1 MAKYTKK
8 KGTKKTTTPKKKRM
22 KIKSLIKEIGKGIIP
37 ALPFGNVITE
47 IKNNIKDDGYNAEG
61 LVNWPKMI
69 MYIIT
74 GLIVLGRLLGVI
86 TNEDVMTLIDTIST
100 I

>member
-1 MAKYTKK
+1 MKLKK
-8 KGTKKTTTPKKKRM
+8 
-22 KIKSLIKEIGKGIIP
+22 LIKEIGKGIIP

-47 IKNNIKDDGYNAEG
+47 IKNNIREDGFTKPG
-61 LVNWPKMI
+61 VVNWPKMI

-86 TNEDVMTLIDTIST
+86 SNEDVITLIDTLKT
-100 I
+100 L

>member
-1 MAKYTKK
+1 
-8 KGTKKTTTPKKKRM
+8 M
-22 KIKSLIKEIGKGIIP
+22 KVFKEIINGIIP

-47 IKNNIKDDGYNAEG
+47 IRNNIKDNSYTPKGSI
-61 LVNWPKMI
+61 NWPKLI

-86 TNEDVMTLIDTIST
+86 TNEDVMELIQTLSGLNA
-100 I
+100 

>member
-1 MAKYTKK
+1 MKFKK
-8 KGTKKTTTPKKKRM
+8 
-22 KIKSLIKEIGKGIIP
+22 IIKELGKGIIP

-47 IKNNIKDDGYNAEG
+47 IQNNIREDGFTEPGVINY
-61 LVNWPKMI
+61 PKMI

-74 GLIVLGRLLGVI
+74 GLIVAARLLGVI
-86 TNEDVMTLIDTIST
+86 SNDDVMTLIDTLKT

>member
-1 MAKYTKK
+1 MKFKK
-8 KGTKKTTTPKKKRM
+8 
-22 KIKSLIKEIGKGIIP
+22 LLKEIGKGIIP

-47 IKNNIKDDGYNAEG
+47 IKNNIREDGYSAPG
-61 LVNWPKMI
+61 VVNWPKMI

-86 TNEDVMTLIDTIST
+86 TNEDVVTLIDTIN

>member
-1 MAKYTKK
+1 MKL
-8 KGTKKTTTPKKKRM
+8 KR
-22 KIKSLIKEIGKGIIP
+22 IIKEVVKGILP
-37 ALPFGNVITE
+37 ALPFGNVIKE
-47 IKNNIKDDGYNAEG
+47 IQDNIREDGFTAPG
-61 LVNWPKMI
+61 VVNWPKMI

-86 TNEDVMTLIDTIST
+86 SNEDVMILIDTLKT

>member
-1 MAKYTKK
+1 MKLKK
-8 KGTKKTTTPKKKRM
+8 
-22 KIKSLIKEIGKGIIP
+22 LIKEIGKGIIP

-47 IKNNIKDDGYNAEG
+47 IQNNIREDGFTAPG
-61 LVNWPKMI
+61 VVNWPKMI

-86 TNEDVMTLIDTIST
+86 TNEDVMTLIDTIKT
-100 I
+100 L

>member
-1 MAKYTKK
+1 MKLKK
-8 KGTKKTTTPKKKRM
+8 
-22 KIKSLIKEIGKGIIP
+22 IIIEVAKGIVP

-47 IKNNIKDDGYNAEG
+47 IQKNIKEDGYTAQG
-61 LVNWPKMI
+61 KINWPKMI

-86 TNEDVMTLIDTIST
+86 SNEDVMTLIDTLKT
-100 I
+100 V

>member
-1 MAKYTKK
+1 MKLKK
-8 KGTKKTTTPKKKRM
+8 
-22 KIKSLIKEIGKGIIP
+22 IIKEIGKGIIP
-37 ALPFGNVITE
+37 ALPFGNIVTE
-47 IKNNIKDDGYNAEG
+47 LQNNIRENGYTKAG
-61 LVNWPKMI
+61 QVNWPKMI

-86 TNEDVMTLIDTIST
+86 SNEDVVTLIDTIST

>member
-1 MAKYTKK
+1 
-8 KGTKKTTTPKKKRM
+8 M
-22 KIKSLIKEIGKGIIP
+22 KVFKEIINGIIP

-47 IKNNIKDDGYNAEG
+47 IKNNIKDNSYTPKGSI
-61 LVNWPKMI
+61 NWPKLI

-86 TNEDVMTLIDTIST
+86 TNEDVMELIQTLSGLNA
-100 I
+100 

>member
-1 MAKYTKK
+1 MKLKK
-8 KGTKKTTTPKKKRM
+8 
-22 KIKSLIKEIGKGIIP
+22 LIKEIGKGIIP

-47 IKNNIKDDGYNAEG
+47 IQNNIREDGFTAPG
-61 LVNWPKMI
+61 SVNWPKMI

-86 TNEDVMTLIDTIST
+86 TNEDVMTLIDTLKT
-100 I
+100 L

>member
-1 MAKYTKK
+1 MKLKK
-8 KGTKKTTTPKKKRM
+8 
-22 KIKSLIKEIGKGIIP
+22 ILKEVGKGIIP
-37 ALPFGNVITE
+37 ALPFGNVINE
-47 IKNNIKDDGYNAEG
+47 IKSNIKEDGYTAKG
-61 LVNWPKMI
+61 RVNWPKMI

-86 TNEDVMTLIDTIST
+86 SNEDVTTLIETLST

>member
-1 MAKYTKK
+1 MKLKK
-8 KGTKKTTTPKKKRM
+8 V
-22 KIKSLIKEIGKGIIP
+22 LKEIGKGIIP

-47 IKNNIKDDGYNAEG
+47 IQNNVREDGFTAPG
-61 LVNWPKMI
+61 VVNWPKMI

>member
-8 KGTKKTTTPKKKRM
+8 KGTKTTKKTPKKKT
-22 KIKSLIKEIGKGIIP
+22 IKKLIKKIVNCIKTN
-37 ALPFGNVITE
+37 LTFGNVITE
-47 IKNNIKDDGYNAEG
+47 IQKNIREDGFTEPG
-61 LVNWPKMI
+61 VINWPKMI

-74 GLIVLGRLLGVI
+74 ALIVLGRLLGVI
-86 TNEDVMTLIDTIST
+86 SNDDVMTLIDTLKT

>member
-1 MAKYTKK
+1 MKK
-8 KGTKKTTTPKKKRM
+8 
-22 KIKSLIKEIGKGIIP
+22 LIKEIVNGIIP

-47 IKNNIKDDGYNAEG
+47 IQKNIREDGFTEPG
-61 LVNWPKMI
+61 VINWPKMI

-74 GLIVLGRLLGVI
+74 ALIVLGRLLGVI
-86 TNEDVMTLIDTIST
+86 TNEDVMTLIDTINT

>member
-1 MAKYTKK
+1 MKLKK
-8 KGTKKTTTPKKKRM
+8 
-22 KIKSLIKEIGKGIIP
+22 IIKEIGKGIIP

-47 IKNNIKDDGYNAEG
+47 IQNNVKEDGFTAPG
-61 LVNWPKMI
+61 VVNWPKMI

-86 TNEDVMTLIDTIST
+86 TNEDVMTLIDTINT